1 MNETLVAPR
10 HHSPSFVDRLCER
23 IVLSAMQRMT
33 RDRLEMTLPA
43 GNQLSIGACNGEPAR
58 MKIRDAK
65 FFQRCVLYDDVGFA
79 ESYIEGE
86 WETDSLARVIA
97 WAIRNVENAAS
108 MSGSKTKSTALNFL
122 KLYNRLLHFLR
133 PNSVAT
139 ARRNIAEHYDLG
151 NDFYAPGST
160 RR

>member
-65 FFQRCVLYDDVGFA
+65 FFQRCVLYGDVGFA
-79 ESYIEGE
+79 ESYIELHRAGDRVGDPQRRSAAGSAP
-86 WETDSLARVIA
+86 WPPGCGLAEPPLLRKQDPT
-97 WAIRNVENAAS
+97 RPAAQQP
-108 MSGSKTKSTALNFL
+108 A
-122 KLYNRLLHFLR
+122 YEQ
-133 PNSVAT
+133 
-139 ARRNIAEHYDLG
+139 AEHLG
-151 NDFYAPGST
+151 PL
-160 RR
+160 